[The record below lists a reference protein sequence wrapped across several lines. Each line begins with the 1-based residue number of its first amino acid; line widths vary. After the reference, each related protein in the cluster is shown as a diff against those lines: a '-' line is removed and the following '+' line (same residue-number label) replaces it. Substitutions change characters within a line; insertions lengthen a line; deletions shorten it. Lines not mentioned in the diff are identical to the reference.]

1 MDIPQP
7 VLKVVAAVLSVGI
20 LVELV
25 ILARITRRSPEEQAD
40 WDPGTGRSN
49 TGSYEAR
56 DDGDEKAGPQRDNRM
71 PPVDHTL

>member
-20 LVELV
+20 LVELA
-25 ILARITRRSPEEQAD
+25 ILTRITRRSREEQAD

-49 TGSYEAR
+49 TSGYEAR
-56 DDGDEKAGPQRDNRM
+56 DDGDEKAGPQRDKRM